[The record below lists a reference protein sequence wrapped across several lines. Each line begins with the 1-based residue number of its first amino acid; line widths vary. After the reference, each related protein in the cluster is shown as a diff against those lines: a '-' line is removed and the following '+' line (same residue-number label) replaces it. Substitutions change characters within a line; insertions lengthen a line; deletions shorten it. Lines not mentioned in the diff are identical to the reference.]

1 MMDKAL
7 AIISILALIAFMG
20 IVLVFINE
28 IALWVIVCAVLL
40 MAVYDFYVE
49 LWRSG

>member
-1 MMDKAL
+1 MLDKVL
-7 AIISILALIAFMG
+7 AVISILALIGFMG

-28 IALWVIVCAVLL
+28 IALWVIVCSVLL
-40 MAVYDFYVE
+40 MGIYDFYLE